1 MSEFQ
6 NISEEEDY
14 YEQLF
19 KMAEKDQTGDLYKK
33 ELYIMKEDLEKIK
46 SKTKLKIMHDNILQ
60 KIISEDYGEFLFNS
74 EDEKE
79 REKEREKEKEL
90 LSQNLRES
98 NITINDNS
106 NNNNKNSNQK
116 EDNGDKETI
125 EEVEYLKELY
135 RLNYLAF
142 SPMAIEYFDNIYNLN
157 KSSSKK
163 NTKINNEN
171 NFQNIDENNNNNSN
185 NNNIIFNEEDKK
197 ISKEN
202 DEKLKKLLN
211 FDYNCF
217 ELNNDLLFNICQGY
231 IDTDKLKESNIK
243 IPPQEQAPKEVL
255 NNSSDSSYNDEYD
268 IYEYDEE
275 LEQDIVN
282 KVNKYVKNYE
292 NNIIFKG
299 GIIRFKGELN
309 NLPPKCK
316 NKVKNLF
323 YRKWEKEFTKL
334 EQNNEKFLK
343 KQKDNEKKK
352 ELKKQQKYLNK
363 LKDERIKKAEE
374 SANDLELLDES
385 KNIQKDIIVPTETKV
400 KNIKKKK
407 KKRFNKTISKDKDKK
422 FYCSGFNM
430 YKKILSGKNRNTS
443 SKK

>member
-1 MSEFQ
+1 M
-6 NISEEEDY
+6 
-14 YEQLF
+14 
-19 KMAEKDQTGDLYKK
+19 
-33 ELYIMKEDLEKIK
+33 
-46 SKTKLKIMHDNILQ
+46 
-60 KIISEDYGEFLFNS
+60 
-74 EDEKE
+74 
-79 REKEREKEKEL
+79 
-90 LSQNLRES
+90 
-98 NITINDNS
+98 
-106 NNNNKNSNQK
+106 
-116 EDNGDKETI
+116 
-125 EEVEYLKELY
+125 
-135 RLNYLAF
+135 
-142 SPMAIEYFDNIYNLN
+142 
-157 KSSSKK
+157 
-163 NTKINNEN
+163 
-171 NFQNIDENNNNNSN
+171 
-185 NNNIIFNEEDKK
+185 
-197 ISKEN
+197 
-202 DEKLKKLLN
+202 
-211 FDYNCF
+211 
-217 ELNNDLLFNICQGY
+217 
-231 IDTDKLKESNIK
+231 
-243 IPPQEQAPKEVL
+243 
-255 NNSSDSSYNDEYD
+255 
-268 IYEYDEE
+268 
-275 LEQDIVN
+275 
-282 KVNKYVKNYE
+282 
-292 NNIIFKG
+292 
-299 GIIRFKGELN
+299 N

>member
-14 YEQLF
+14 YDQLF

-60 KIISEDYGEFLFNS
+60 KIISEDYGEFLFNT
-74 EDEKE
+74 DE
-79 REKEREKEKEL
+79 EKEKEI
-90 LSQNLRES
+90 LSQNLIES
-98 NITINDNS
+98 NIAINDS
-106 NNNNKNSNQK
+106 SNNNKNGNPK
-116 EDNGDKETI
+116 EDNVDKETI

-135 RLNYLAF
+135 RLNYLTF
-142 SPMAIEYFDNIYNLN
+142 SPMATEYFDNIHNLN
-157 KSSSKK
+157 NSSSKK
-163 NTKINNEN
+163 NSKINSEK
-171 NFQNIDENNNNNSN
+171 NFQNITENNNNNNSD
-185 NNNIIFNEEDKK
+185 NNNIFDEEDKK
-197 ISKEN
+197 ISKDDE
-202 DEKLKKLLN
+202 EKLLKLLN

-243 IPPQEQAPKEVL
+243 IPPQDQASKEIL

-275 LEQDIVN
+275 LEQEIVN
-282 KVNKYVKNYE
+282 KVNKYVKKYE

-299 GIIRFKGELN
+299 GIIRFKDELN

-323 YRKWEKEFTKL
+323 YRKWEKEFIKL

-343 KQKDNEKKK
+343 KLKDDEKKK

-363 LKDERIKKAEE
+363 LKDELIKKAEE

-385 KNIQKDIIVPTETKV
+385 KNIKKEINVPTETKV
-400 KNIKKKK
+400 KNVKKKK
-407 KKRFNKTISKDKDKK
+407 KKRINRTISKDKDKK

-430 YKKILSGKNRNTS
+430 YKKILSGKNRNIS

>member
-14 YEQLF
+14 YDQLF

-60 KIISEDYGEFLFNS
+60 KIISEDYGEFLFNT
-74 EDEKE
+74 DE
-79 REKEREKEKEL
+79 EKEKEI
-90 LSQNLRES
+90 LSQNLIES
-98 NITINDNS
+98 NIAINDS
-106 NNNNKNSNQK
+106 SNNNKNGNPK
-116 EDNGDKETI
+116 EDNVDKETI

-135 RLNYLAF
+135 RLNYLTF
-142 SPMAIEYFDNIYNLN
+142 SPMATEYFDNIHNLN
-157 KSSSKK
+157 NSSSKK
-163 NTKINNEN
+163 NSKINNEN
-171 NFQNIDENNNNNSN
+171 NFQNITENNNNNNSD
-185 NNNIIFNEEDKK
+185 NNNIFDEEDKK
-197 ISKEN
+197 ISKDDE
-202 DEKLKKLLN
+202 EKLLKLLN

-217 ELNNDLLFNICQGY
+217 EINNDLLFNICQGY

-243 IPPQEQAPKEVL
+243 IPPQDQASKEIL

-275 LEQDIVN
+275 LEQEIVN
-282 KVNKYVKNYE
+282 KVNKYVKKYE

-299 GIIRFKGELN
+299 GIIRFKDELN

-323 YRKWEKEFTKL
+323 YRKWEKEFNKL

-343 KQKDNEKKK
+343 KIKDDEKKK

-363 LKDERIKKAEE
+363 LKDELIKKAEE

-385 KNIQKDIIVPTETKV
+385 KNIKKEINVPTETKV
-400 KNIKKKK
+400 KNVKKKK
-407 KKRFNKTISKDKDKK
+407 KKRINRTISKDKDKK